1 MREPNFSS
9 PTQNKAAIVISSTL
23 YDRRAL
29 DCTATLPLVNSLTH
43 LAYMTSTSPRMRE
56 ILTSDGGLER
66 LVKIL
71 ATSHNTDKHSLWKWS
86 LAFQCVVNIG
96 VRGTETIRTRVVEVG
111 AVHVILAILENFLRA
126 LGQAKLEKE
135 QERTNPNSSSGLI
148 TNGHN
153 TSITATTTTS
163 TASATPTNT
172 TTAATTTTA
181 TNNTA
186 LSLPTMPLPP
196 HSRSTPVHPSRRLFS
211 IYPSSAN
218 TTDDSE
224 TTISPPPTT
233 VASSPTM
240 SLASSHLPPPLSS
253 GRLSFSSSPP
263 FTMPKRRTFLPHGS
277 VKQQQQQQKS
287 RTNKDSN
294 LSSIPLLNSLAFDAV
309 LHREEDIL
317 LSLQLLAYLSKYP
330 HIRNTFHNDHRHNV
344 FSVVEKFTHRIH
356 PQTIIYW
363 AGVIMRNA
371 CRKDESQG
379 GIRQC
384 AYMHCGKWER
394 YPREFAK
401 CRRCRKAKYCSKTC
415 QSRAWAEGH
424 RWWCVERTHTS
435 HPPNMVSTTTA
446 AATAAVV
453 AAATAAP
460 PPPPEDPLTNTEQ
473 IGSLDGVD
481 ATTTHIPLNMDETR
495 TMEHQQQQQ
504 MQQQQQPH
512 HHHHHNHHHH
522 HVPTTAIPQQD
533 DDMDPAPAHHDNR
546 QQSSLSGQQQGAR
559 GSRSRDMETEEEEED
574 DEGDDRRQYNRHDT
588 QEDRRS
594 LTNHNT
600 QQPQQQQ
607 QQRDEAIGSSLPP
620 PAPADENISSDRLLS
635 PNQQSLLFYHRR
647 RRHSRSAQSLASGS
661 STEVEADTTL
671 QPDQQDLMEID

>member
-9 PTQNKAAIVISSTL
+9 PSQNKAAIVISSTL

-56 ILTSDGGLER
+56 ILASDGGLER

-71 ATSHNTDKHSLWKWS
+71 ATSHNTDKHSSRKWS

-96 VRGTETIRTRVVEVG
+96 VRGTEAIRIRVVEVG
-111 AVHVILAILENFLRA
+111 AVHVVLAILENFLRA

-135 QERTNPNSSSGLI
+135 QERSSSNGITI
-148 TNGHN
+148 TNGH
-153 TSITATTTTS
+153 TTTTTITTTTTPATTTL
-163 TASATPTNT
+163 
-172 TTAATTTTA
+172 

-186 LSLPTMPLPP
+186 LSLPTLPLSP
-196 HSRSTPVHPSRRLFS
+196 HSRQTPAQLSRRLFS
-211 IYPSSAN
+211 IYPSSADTN
-218 TTDDSE
+218 NDSE
-224 TTISPPPTT
+224 ATTPSPPITAERHSATP
-233 VASSPTM
+233 
-240 SLASSHLPPPLSS
+240 PPPLS
-253 GRLSFSSSPP
+253 RCPIRFSSSPP
-263 FTMPKRRTFLPHGS
+263 FSMPKRRTFLPHGS
-277 VKQQQQQQKS
+277 TKQLQKS
-287 RTNKDSN
+287 RNNKTAN
-294 LSSIPLLNSLAFDAV
+294 LTSIPLLNSLAYDAV

-415 QSRAWAEGH
+415 QSKAWGEGH

-435 HPPNMVSTTTA
+435 
-446 AATAAVV
+446 
-453 AAATAAP
+453 
-460 PPPPEDPLTNTEQ
+460 
-473 IGSLDGVD
+473 
-481 ATTTHIPLNMDETR
+481 
-495 TMEHQQQQQ
+495 
-504 MQQQQQPH
+504 
-512 HHHHHNHHHH
+512 
-522 HVPTTAIPQQD
+522 
-533 DDMDPAPAHHDNR
+533 
-546 QQSSLSGQQQGAR
+546 
-559 GSRSRDMETEEEEED
+559 
-574 DEGDDRRQYNRHDT
+574 
-588 QEDRRS
+588 
-594 LTNHNT
+594 
-600 QQPQQQQ
+600 QQQQ
-607 QQRDEAIGSSLPP
+607 QQ
-620 PAPADENISSDRLLS
+620 
-635 PNQQSLLFYHRR
+635 Q
-647 RRHSRSAQSLASGS
+647 
-661 STEVEADTTL
+661 
-671 QPDQQDLMEID
+671 